1 LLCYVV
7 LSWIGNFSEIWMF
20 SAVLL
25 AALPTATNV
34 FVIAQQYGVWVQ
46 RASASILI
54 TTVLSV
60 GTVTALLYAI
70 KTGMLPPDL
79 FP

>member
-1 LLCYVV
+1 
-7 LSWIGNFSEIWMF
+7 
-20 SAVLL
+20 
-25 AALPTATNV
+25 
-34 FVIAQQYGVWVQ
+34 VWVQ

-60 GTVTALLYAI
+60 GTVTALLYVI